1 MSHLTSGY
9 EGEASGS
16 AGNSVLASDEA
27 DHEAQAQVSP
37 STLSQAQPPI
47 DGLSNSGEHITWS

>member
-1 MSHLTSGY
+1 MSDITSGR

-16 AGNSVLASDEA
+16 AGNSVLASDGA
-27 DHEAQAQVSP
+27 DHEAQARVSL

-47 DGLSNSGEHITWS
+47 DGLSNSGGHITWS